1 MIQVVVRDD
10 GWEDHL
16 HPTLIEH
23 VVNLAHEHKLS
34 VSRVIEAAIVTYL
47 NRAHAANITDRSRA
61 AAQWLE
67 RGDDLLLLERQERF
81 QEHQNCVCK
90 CGQPLWK
97 HQEYH
102 WTLAAKTYTQANQLK
117 GHIFEEGHC
126 LRD

>member
-67 RGDDLLLLERQERF
+67 RGDDLLLLERGASLLDVVEVLHQRHAERT
-81 QEHQNCVCK
+81 
-90 CGQPLWK
+90 GGTP
-97 HQEYH
+97 
-102 WTLAAKTYTQANQLK
+102 
-117 GHIFEEGHC
+117 
-126 LRD
+126 